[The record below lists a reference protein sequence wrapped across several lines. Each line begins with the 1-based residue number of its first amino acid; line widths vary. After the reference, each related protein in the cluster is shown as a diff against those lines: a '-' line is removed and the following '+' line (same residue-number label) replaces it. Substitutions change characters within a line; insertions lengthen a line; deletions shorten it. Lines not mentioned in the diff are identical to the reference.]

1 MWWIEMYYQTFCL
14 KNISVYYLQE
24 IISTSKFLLWK
35 ELKYFFALIN
45 NYNYNYRNNKY
56 TKYILYI
63 LKKQKVQSIDEK
75 EKNSIY

>member
-1 MWWIEMYYQTFCL
+1 MYYQTFCL

>member
-1 MWWIEMYYQTFCL
+1 MYYQTFCF

-35 ELKYFFALIN
+35 ELKYFFALIS